1 MYLQWG
7 YKTVQEVGGVVDGY
21 ADAGIPLEVMWTDID
36 YMKGWCACVAPARSD
51 LHQWELLLLLPVQK
65 FEVIAC

>member
-1 MYLQWG
+1 MQWG

-36 YMKGWCACVAPARSD
+36 YMKGWCACVAPTRSD
-51 LHQWELLLLLPVQK
+51 LHET
-65 FEVIAC
+65 FCCSCRFRISEFIAC